1 MVSIYVSYASETTF
15 IQAKKMI
22 KMFLGSPKD
31 RKNACNEITKKEVK
45 EKEELELPK
54 KFSQA
59 KLK

>member
-1 MVSIYVSYASETTF
+1 MVSIYVSYASEITF
-15 IQAKKMI
+15 IQAKKMV
-22 KMFLGSPKD
+22 KMFHGSSTD
-31 RKNACNEITKKEVK
+31 RKNVCNEITKEEVK